1 MSWKK
6 MIIGEKMPDK
16 DDPKYRKRYESEVE
30 AGRKTAKVLKI
41 DKAASGVQ
49 RFACKHPKCFL
60 AIVFTIVVSCLTFN
74 IYRMVAVGR
83 MQKTEQPATATEQ
96 QEKLLKQKLH
106 RNDHR

>member
-30 AGRKTAKVLKI
+30 AGRKAARVLKI

-49 RFACKHPKCFL
+49 RFACKHPKWFL
-60 AIVFTIVVSCLTFN
+60 TIVFTIVVGCLTFN
-74 IYRMVAVGR
+74 IYRMVAVSR
-83 MQKTEQPATATEQ
+83 MQKTEQHATATEQ

>member
-16 DDPKYRKRYESEVE
+16 DDPKYKKRYESEVA

-41 DKAASGVQ
+41 DKAASCVQ
-49 RFACKHPKCFL
+49 RFACKHPKWFL
-60 AIVFTIVVSCLTFN
+60 AIVFTIVISSLTFN
-74 IYRMVAVGR
+74 IYRMVAVSR
-83 MQKTEQPATATEQ
+83 MQKTEQHTTATEQ

>member
-16 DDPKYRKRYESEVE
+16 DDPKYRKRYENEVE
-30 AGRKTAKVLKI
+30 AGRKAARVLKI

-49 RFACKHPKCFL
+49 RFACKHPKWFL
-60 AIVFTIVVSCLTFN
+60 AIVFTIVVGCLTFN
-74 IYRMVAVGR
+74 IYRMVAVSR
-83 MQKTEQPATATEQ
+83 MPKTEQHATATEQ
-96 QEKLLKQKLH
+96 QEKLFKQKLH